1 MADLAVAPTMPED
14 AASSGAKPT
23 RAIHMRGLA
32 RDRGRSLLRL
42 VRDRPI
48 GAIAVVFIT
57 IFALT
62 AILADQLVPHAPNQ
76 IYQTMRLAPA
86 GAQAP
91 DGRVY
96 LLGGD
101 EIGRDLAA
109 RVIYGARISLTVGV
123 LAVSLGTA
131 LGSLL
136 GLVCGYFVG
145 KLDLAVQRIT
155 DAQQAIPSLLLAML
169 LISVLSPSIWVV
181 ILAIAIGQIP
191 GANRIVR
198 GATLTARHNV
208 YVEAARAVG
217 ATTPRVLFRHI
228 LPNVAAPI
236 IILATTSLGGAIL
249 VEASLSFLG
258 IGVPPPD
265 PSWGS
270 MISSGGRQFMF
281 YNPMLLLAPAT
292 VLALTVLA
300 FNMAGDALRDV
311 WDPRLRG
318 K

>member
-1 MADLAVAPTMPED
+1 MANVILAPQVPKSASAQSAAPIGVST
-14 AASSGAKPT
+14 ARQRQ
-23 RAIHMRGLA
+23 RAPLA
-32 RDRGRSLLRL
+32 RAMTLAKAK
-42 VRDRPI
+42 PI
-48 GAIAVVFIT
+48 GAIAVVLIALFV
-57 IFALT
+57 LT
-62 AILADQLVPHAPNQ
+62 AIFADQLVPHSPYD
-76 IYQTMRLAPA
+76 ISQTMRLAPA
-86 GAQAP
+86 GTVAP
-91 DGRVY
+91 DGKPY

-123 LAVSLGTA
+123 LAVGIGTA

-136 GLVCGYFVG
+136 GLVCGYFMG
-145 KLDLAVQRIT
+145 KLDLIMQRIT

-169 LISVLSPSIWVV
+169 LISVLSPSLWVV
-181 ILAIAIGQIP
+181 VLAVGIGQIP

-198 GATLTARHNV
+198 GATLTAKHNV
-208 YVEAARAVG
+208 YVEAARALG
-217 ATTPRVLFRHI
+217 ATTPRLLFRHI

-258 IGVPPPD
+258 VGVPPPD
-265 PSWGS
+265 PSWGG

-292 VLALTVLA
+292 VLGLTVLA

-318 K
+318 R